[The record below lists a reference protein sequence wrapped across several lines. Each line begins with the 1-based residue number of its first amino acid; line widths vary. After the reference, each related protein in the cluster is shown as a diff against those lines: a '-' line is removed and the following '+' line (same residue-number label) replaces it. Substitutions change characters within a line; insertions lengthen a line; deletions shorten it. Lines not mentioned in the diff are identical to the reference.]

1 LADRTISLIERFN
14 LNAVE
19 GVMKQ
24 ARAIL
29 VSLIPALVLL
39 ASMDGFGNP
48 SSSGA
53 CLALSCLQSEDGHS
67 NHNQPPH
74 DNSFAQAIQRS
85 GRRSNVQ
92 PGPDA
97 APVPLPL
104 SLSFLPDLVAARSAL
119 PLADIGLAQCW
130 QFQWRTALEPR
141 APSFVS

>member
-1 LADRTISLIERFN
+1 LIERFN
-14 LNAVE
+14 PNAVE
-19 GVMKQ
+19 GIMKQ

-48 SSSGA
+48 TSSGA
-53 CLALSCLQSEDGHS
+53 CLALSCLQSEDSRS
-67 NHNQPPH
+67 NHNQPPP

-92 PGPDA
+92 PGPDGFASPA
-97 APVPLPL
+97 ALPL
-104 SLSFLPDLVAARSAL
+104 SESVLANVEAAHSAL

-130 QFQWRTALEPR
+130 QFEWRTALEPR
-141 APSFVS
+141 APSLLS